1 MGQSGS
7 SGLRIPPRRNNEVN
21 ILKSRLSFVSQST
34 FMLALLALSISV
46 TAHSGVAFAQ
56 DSSLAPADDVQSA
69 DETSPTPL
77 SEFAP
82 DEVRAARNQRY
93 DQGLTINK
101 VSIEGNKLIQAD
113 KIKGTMLIRPGS
125 LYSKNTLKDD
135 LRRIYDMGYFTEKIK
150 AVPVST
156 NEGIVLRIVVQE
168 NAPVTGVHI
177 EGNTIIDDSE
187 LQAIFANQTGLPQN
201 IGQLNE
207 SIEKVEKLYADKGY
221 VLARVSNIED
231 DPDGVI
237 NLKINEGTIDKVQF
251 VGNRKT
257 KDFVIKRLMTTK
269 VGDVYNE
276 KSLADDMKRIF
287 STQAFSDV
295 RRVITASPD
304 NPDKYNLTV
313 EVDEKRTGSISLGGG
328 VDTNTGL
335 FGSLGYSDPNFLGRG
350 QNVNSVFA
358 VGSGIIARNQ
368 ATQASARTYQF
379 DVGWSDP
386 SFRNTGNSLSANLY
400 GRNYSSFN
408 IPLGV
413 ERRIGSELSW
423 GAPLMNYKNMSF
435 GLSLR
440 GESVK
445 LQDYANSTDLQRF
458 NISSSDRKGQLKGGT
473 FASLSPTL
481 AYDTRDNRFNP
492 TSGWLNTV
500 SLTGAY
506 GIGSSSYGLA
516 SANLRKY
523 IKIRDGITLA
533 LNAQGGHSMLGDIP
547 TFNMFRMG
555 GAYSVRG
562 FQEGGLG
569 IGNGYLLS
577 SAELRAKVPMI
588 GKLKQIPVL
597 NSLTMATFLDAGT
610 LMGQSSLNS
619 VFNRSGTGISTGLG
633 IRLNMPGVGPIRIDY
648 AIPLSGGSQYLR
660 HWNFGVGEKF

>member
-1 MGQSGS
+1 MKSHLS
-7 SGLRIPPRRNNEVN
+7 KFVPPH
-21 ILKSRLSFVSQST
+21 
-34 FMLALLALSISV
+34 ALIAVLALSIGISSQ
-46 TAHSGVAFAQ
+46 SGIARA
-56 DSSLAPADDVQSA
+56 DDLLSPAGDVQSTEEA
-69 DETSPTPL
+69 TPTPL

-82 DEVRAARNQRY
+82 NEVRPARGQGY
-93 DQGLTINK
+93 DQGLTISK
-101 VSIEGNKLIQAD
+101 VAIEGNKLITAD
-113 KIKGTMLIRPGS
+113 KIKDSMLIRPGS
-125 LYSKNTLKDD
+125 LYSKNTLKED

-156 NEGIVLRIVVQE
+156 NDGIVLRIVVQE

-187 LQAIFANQTGLPQN
+187 LQTIFANQTGLPQN

-237 NLKINEGTIDKVQF
+237 NLKINEGMIDKVQF

-276 KSLADDMKRIF
+276 KNLSDDLKRIF
-287 STQAFSDV
+287 GTQAFSDV

-304 NPDKYNLTV
+304 DPDKYNLTV

-328 VDTNTGL
+328 IDTGTGL
-335 FGSLGYSDPNFLGRG
+335 FGSVGYNDPNFLGRG
-350 QNVNSVFA
+350 QNVNSIFA
-358 VGSGIIARNQ
+358 VGSGIIGRNR
-368 ATQASARTYQF
+368 ATQASARSYQF

-386 SFRNTGNSLSANLY
+386 SFMNTANSLSANAY

-413 ERRIGSELSW
+413 ERRIGSELAW
-423 GAPLMNYKNMSF
+423 GAPLKNFKNTSI

-440 GESVK
+440 GENVRI
-445 LQDYANSTDLQRF
+445 QDYSNNSDLREF
-458 NISSSDRKGQLKGGT
+458 NISKSDRKEQLKGGT
-473 FASLSPTL
+473 FVSLSPTL
-481 AYDTRDNRFNP
+481 AFDTRDNRFNP

-506 GIGSSSYGLA
+506 GAGGTSYGMV

-533 LNAQGGHSMLGDIP
+533 LNAQGGHSLMGDIP
-547 TFNMFRMG
+547 AFNMYRLG
-555 GAYSVRG
+555 GSYSVRG

-577 SAELRAKVPMI
+577 SAELRTKIPVF
-588 GKLKQIPVL
+588 GKLKQIPVI
-597 NSLTMATFLDAGT
+597 NSLTAATFLDAGT
-610 LMGQSSLNS
+610 VLGGSSLNS
-619 VFNRSGTGISTGLG
+619 TFNRKGTGIATGLG
-633 IRLNMPGVGPIRIDY
+633 LRMNMPGVGPIRIDY
-648 AIPLSGGSQYLR
+648 AIPLSGKGDYSR
-660 HWNFGVGEKF
+660 NWNFGIGEKF

>member
-1 MGQSGS
+1 
-7 SGLRIPPRRNNEVN
+7 
-21 ILKSRLSFVSQST
+21 LKSHLSKFVPPH
-34 FMLALLALSISV
+34 ALIAVLALSIGISSQ
-46 TAHSGVAFAQ
+46 SGIARA
-56 DSSLAPADDVQSA
+56 DDILSPAGDVQSTEEA
-69 DETSPTPL
+69 TPTPL

-82 DEVRAARNQRY
+82 NEVRPARGQGY
-93 DQGLTINK
+93 DQGLTISK
-101 VSIEGNKLIQAD
+101 VAIEGNKLITAD
-113 KIKGTMLIRPGS
+113 KIKDSMLIRPGS
-125 LYSKNTLKDD
+125 LYSKNTLKED

-156 NEGIVLRIVVQE
+156 NDGIVLRIVVQE

-187 LQAIFANQTGLPQN
+187 LQTIFANQTGLPQN

-237 NLKINEGTIDKVQF
+237 NLKINEGMIDKVQF

-276 KSLADDMKRIF
+276 KNLSDDLKRIF
-287 STQAFSDV
+287 GTQAFSDV

-304 NPDKYNLTV
+304 DPDKYNLTV

-328 VDTNTGL
+328 IDTGTGL
-335 FGSLGYSDPNFLGRG
+335 FGSVGYNDPNFLGRG
-350 QNVNSVFA
+350 QNVNSIFA
-358 VGSGIIARNQ
+358 VGSGIIGRNR
-368 ATQASARTYQF
+368 ATQASARSYQF

-386 SFRNTGNSLSANLY
+386 SFMNTANSLSANAY

-413 ERRIGSELSW
+413 ERRIGSELAW
-423 GAPLMNYKNMSF
+423 GAPLKSFKNTSI

-440 GESVK
+440 GENVRI
-445 LQDYANSTDLQRF
+445 QDYSNNSDLREF
-458 NISSSDRKGQLKGGT
+458 NISKSDRKEQLKGGT
-473 FASLSPTL
+473 FVSLSPTL
-481 AYDTRDNRFNP
+481 AFDTRDNRFNP

-506 GIGSSSYGLA
+506 GAGGTSYGMV

-533 LNAQGGHSMLGDIP
+533 LNAQGGHSLMGDIP
-547 TFNMFRMG
+547 AFNMYRLG
-555 GAYSVRG
+555 GSYSVRG

-577 SAELRAKVPMI
+577 SAELRTKIPVF
-588 GKLKQIPVL
+588 GKLKQIPVI
-597 NSLTMATFLDAGT
+597 NSLTAATFLDAGT
-610 LMGQSSLNS
+610 VLGGSSLNS
-619 VFNRSGTGISTGLG
+619 TFNRKGTGIATGLG
-633 IRLNMPGVGPIRIDY
+633 LRMNMPGVGPIRIDY
-648 AIPLSGGSQYLR
+648 AIPLSGKGDYSR
-660 HWNFGVGEKF
+660 NWNFGIGEKF

>member
-1 MGQSGS
+1 M
-7 SGLRIPPRRNNEVN
+7 LRITEAPSINEV
-21 ILKSRLSFVSQST
+21 IALKSHLPQFT
-34 FMLALLALSISV
+34 PTPALIALLAASI
-46 TAHSGVAFAQ
+46 TLMTHSGIARAE
-56 DSSLAPADDVQSA
+56 DSPAPAGDVQA
-69 DETSPTPL
+69 TEDASPTPVN
-77 SEFAP
+77 EFAP
-82 DEVRAARNQRY
+82 DEVRSVHGQQY

-101 VSIEGNKLIQAD
+101 VAIEGNKLIPAE
-113 KIKGTMLIRPGS
+113 KIKDTMVIRPGS
-125 LYSKNTLKDD
+125 LYSKSMLKED

-156 NEGIVLRIVVQE
+156 SDGIVLRIVVQE

-177 EGNTIIDDSE
+177 EGNTIVNDNE
-187 LQAIFANQTGLPQN
+187 LQAIFASQTGMPQN

-237 NLKINEGTIDKVQF
+237 NLKINEGLIDKVQF

-257 KDFVIKRLMTTK
+257 KDYVLKRMMATK
-269 VGDVYNE
+269 AGDVYNE
-276 KSLADDMKRIF
+276 KKLSDDLKRIF
-287 STQAFSDV
+287 SSQAFSDV
-295 RRVITASPD
+295 RRVLTASPD
-304 NPDKYNLTV
+304 DPDKYNLTV

-328 VDTNTGL
+328 MDTSTGL
-335 FGSLGYSDPNFLGRG
+335 FGSVGYSDPNFLGRG

-358 VGSGIIARNQ
+358 VGTGILYRDKN
-368 ATQASARTYQF
+368 TQANSRTYQF

-386 SFRNTGNSLSANLY
+386 SFMNTANSLSANAY
-400 GRNYSSFN
+400 GRDYSSFN

-413 ERRIGSELSW
+413 ERRIGTELAW
-423 GAPLMNYKNMSF
+423 GAPLLNYKSTSV
-435 GLSLR
+435 GVSLR
-440 GESVK
+440 GENVGIRDFAS
-445 LQDYANSTDLQRF
+445 SSDLRKYG
-458 NISSSDRKGQLKGGT
+458 ISSSDRKNQLKGGT
-473 FASLSPTL
+473 FVSLSPTL
-481 AYDTRDNRFNP
+481 AFDTRNNRFNP

-506 GIGSSSYGLA
+506 GLSNNSYGLA

-533 LNAQGGHSMLGDIP
+533 LNAQGGHSMLGNIP
-547 TFNMFRMG
+547 EFNMYRLG

-577 SAELRAKVPMI
+577 SAELRTKIPMA
-588 GKLKQIPVL
+588 GKLKTIPVL
-597 NSLTMATFLDAGT
+597 NTISAATFLDAGT
-610 LMGQSSLNS
+610 ILGGSSLNS
-619 VFNRSGTGISTGLG
+619 TFNRPGTGISTGLG
-633 IRLNMPGVGPIRIDY
+633 LRLNMPGIGPIRIDY
-648 AIPLSGGSQYLR
+648 AIPLSGGKSEYIR

>member
-1 MGQSGS
+1 MKSHLS
-7 SGLRIPPRRNNEVN
+7 KFVPPH
-21 ILKSRLSFVSQST
+21 
-34 FMLALLALSISV
+34 ALIAVLALSIGISSQ
-46 TAHSGVAFAQ
+46 SGIARA
-56 DSSLAPADDVQSA
+56 DDILSPAGDVQSTEEA
-69 DETSPTPL
+69 TPTPL

-82 DEVRAARNQRY
+82 NEVRPARGQGY
-93 DQGLTINK
+93 DQGLTISK
-101 VSIEGNKLIQAD
+101 VAIEGNKLITAD
-113 KIKGTMLIRPGS
+113 KIKDSMLIRPGS
-125 LYSKNTLKDD
+125 LYSKNTLKED

-156 NEGIVLRIVVQE
+156 NDGIVLRIVVQE

-187 LQAIFANQTGLPQN
+187 LQTIFANQTGLPQN

-237 NLKINEGTIDKVQF
+237 NLKINEGMIDKVQF

-276 KSLADDMKRIF
+276 KNLSDDLKRIF
-287 STQAFSDV
+287 GTQAFSDV

-304 NPDKYNLTV
+304 DPDKYNLTV

-328 VDTNTGL
+328 IDTGTGL
-335 FGSLGYSDPNFLGRG
+335 FGSVGYNDPNFLGRG
-350 QNVNSVFA
+350 QNVNSIFA
-358 VGSGIIARNQ
+358 VGSGIIGRNR
-368 ATQASARTYQF
+368 ATQASARSYQF

-386 SFRNTGNSLSANLY
+386 SFMNTANSLSANAY

-413 ERRIGSELSW
+413 ERRIGSELAW
-423 GAPLMNYKNMSF
+423 GAPLKSFKNTSI

-440 GESVK
+440 GENVRI
-445 LQDYANSTDLQRF
+445 QDYSNNSDLREF
-458 NISSSDRKGQLKGGT
+458 NISKSDRKEQLKGGT
-473 FASLSPTL
+473 FVSLSPTL
-481 AYDTRDNRFNP
+481 AFDTRDNRFNP

-506 GIGSSSYGLA
+506 GAGGTSYGMV

-533 LNAQGGHSMLGDIP
+533 LNAQGGHSLMGDIP
-547 TFNMFRMG
+547 AFNMYRLG
-555 GAYSVRG
+555 GSYSVRG

-577 SAELRAKVPMI
+577 SAELRTKIPVF
-588 GKLKQIPVL
+588 GKLKQIPVI
-597 NSLTMATFLDAGT
+597 NSLTAATFLDAGT
-610 LMGQSSLNS
+610 VLGGSSLNS
-619 VFNRSGTGISTGLG
+619 TFNRKGTGIATGLG
-633 IRLNMPGVGPIRIDY
+633 LRMNMPGVGPIRIDY
-648 AIPLSGGSQYLR
+648 AIPLSGKGDYSR
-660 HWNFGVGEKF
+660 NWNFGIGEKF

>member
-1 MGQSGS
+1 MLADLFQSS
-7 SGLRIPPRRNNEVN
+7 NFLDHNHEVYV
-21 ILKSRLSFVSQST
+21 LKSRLLHIHQPPL
-34 FMLALLALSISV
+34 MLALLALSIGVSTSV
-46 TAHSGVAFAQ
+46 SHTWAEDA
-56 DSSLAPADDVQSA
+56 LAPAGDV
-69 DETSPTPL
+69 TSSEESTPTPL

-82 DEVRAARNQRY
+82 DEVRAARDQRY

-101 VSIEGNKLIQAD
+101 ISIEGNRLVQSD
-113 KIKGTMLIRPGS
+113 KIKDSMVMRPGS

-156 NEGIVLRIVVQE
+156 SEGIVLRIVVQE

-177 EGNTIIDDSE
+177 EGNSIVEDGE
-187 LQAIFANQTGLPQN
+187 LQAIFAKQTGMPQN

-276 KSLADDMKRIF
+276 KALADDLKRIF
-287 STQAFSDV
+287 GTQAFSDV

-304 NPDKYNLTV
+304 NPDKYNLTI
-313 EVDEKRTGSISLGGG
+313 EVDEKRTGSISVGGG

-350 QNVNSVFA
+350 QNVNSIFA
-358 VGSGIIARNQ
+358 VGSGIIGRDRN
-368 ATQASARTYQF
+368 TQASARTYQF

-386 SFRNTGNSLSANLY
+386 SFMNTANSLSANLY
-400 GRNYSSFN
+400 GRDFSSFN
-408 IPLGV
+408 IPLGI
-413 ERRIGSELSW
+413 ERRIGTEVAW
-423 GAPLMNYKNMSF
+423 GAPLMKYKNTSV

-440 GESVK
+440 GENVRIR
-445 LQDYANSTDLQRF
+445 DFANNNDLKEF
-458 NISSSDRKGQLKGGT
+458 GISSSDRKDQLKGGT
-473 FASLSPTL
+473 FVSLSPTL
-481 AYDTRDNRFNP
+481 AFDTRNNRFNP

-506 GIGSSSYGLA
+506 GLSNNSYGLV

-523 IKIRDGITLA
+523 IKIREGITLA
-533 LNAQGGHSMLGDIP
+533 LNAQGGNSLLGDIP
-547 TFNMFRMG
+547 EFNMFRMG

-577 SAELRAKVPMI
+577 TAELRAKVPMI
-588 GKLKQIPVL
+588 GKMKNIPVL
-597 NSLTMATFLDAGT
+597 NSLSLATFLDAGT
-610 LMGQSSLNS
+610 VLGESNFNN
-619 VFNRSGTGISTGLG
+619 VFNRTGRGMSTGLG

-648 AIPLSGGSQYLR
+648 AIPIAGGSKYNR
-660 HWNFGVGEKF
+660 AWNFGVGEKF

>member
-1 MGQSGS
+1 MKTRLFSTVQSP
-7 SGLRIPPRRNNEVN
+7 L
-21 ILKSRLSFVSQST
+21 L
-34 FMLALLALSISV
+34 LALLALSISV
-46 TAHSGVAFAQ
+46 STSANQVWAQ
-56 DSSLAPADDVQSA
+56 DALAPAGDVTST

-82 DEVRAARNQRY
+82 NEVRAARNQRY

-101 VSIEGNKLIQAD
+101 VSIEGNKLVQSD
-113 KIKGTMLIRPGS
+113 KIKDSMVIRPGS
-125 LYSKNTLKDD
+125 LYSKSTLKDD

-156 NEGIVLRIVVQE
+156 SEGIVLRIVVQE

-177 EGNTIIDDSE
+177 DGNTIVDDTE
-187 LQAIFANQTGLPQN
+187 LQSIFASQTGMPQN

-257 KDFVIKRLMTTK
+257 KDFVIKRLMITK

-276 KSLADDMKRIF
+276 KALADDLKRIF
-287 STQAFSDV
+287 GTQAFSDV

-313 EVDEKRTGSISLGGG
+313 EVDEKRTGAISVGGG
-328 VDTNTGL
+328 IDTTTGL
-335 FGSLGYSDPNFLGRG
+335 FGSVGYNDPNFLGRG

-358 VGSGIIARNQ
+358 VGSGIIGRDR

-386 SFRNTGNSLSANLY
+386 SFRNTPNSLSANLY
-400 GRNYSSFN
+400 GRDYSSFN
-408 IPLGV
+408 VPLGI
-413 ERRIGSELSW
+413 ERRIGTELAW
-423 GAPLMNYKNMSF
+423 GAPLSNFKNTSV

-440 GESVK
+440 GENVRIRDFADS
-445 LQDYANSTDLQRF
+445 SDLREF
-458 NISSSDRKGQLKGGT
+458 GISQSDRKNQLKGGT
-473 FASLSPTL
+473 FVSLSPTL
-481 AYDTRDNRFNP
+481 AFDTRNNRFNP

-506 GIGSSSYGLA
+506 GLSNNSYGLA

-523 IKIRDGITLA
+523 IKIREGITLA
-533 LNAQGGHSMLGDIP
+533 LNAQGGHSLLGDIP
-547 TFNMFRMG
+547 EFNMFRMG

-577 SAELRAKVPMI
+577 TAELRAKVPMI
-588 GKLKQIPVL
+588 GKLKTIPVL
-597 NSLTMATFLDAGT
+597 NSLSLATFLDAGT
-610 LMGQSSLNS
+610 VLGESNFNTI
-619 VFNRSGTGISTGLG
+619 FNRTGNGMSTGLG
-633 IRLNMPGVGPIRIDY
+633 VRLNMPGIGPIRIDY
-648 AIPLSGGSQYLR
+648 AIPLAGGGKYNR
-660 HWNFGVGEKF
+660 AWNFGVGEKF

>member
-1 MGQSGS
+1 MLADIFQSFNFS
-7 SGLRIPPRRNNEVN
+7 DHNHEVYV
-21 ILKSRLSFVSQST
+21 LKSRLLHIHQPPL
-34 FMLALLALSISV
+34 MLALLALSIGVSTSV
-46 TAHSGVAFAQ
+46 SQTWAEDA
-56 DSSLAPADDVQSA
+56 LAPAGDV
-69 DETSPTPL
+69 TSSEESTPTPL

-82 DEVRAARNQRY
+82 DEVRAARDQRY
-93 DQGLTINK
+93 DQGLTVNK
-101 VSIEGNKLIQAD
+101 ISIEGNRLVQSD
-113 KIKGTMLIRPGS
+113 KIKDSMVMRPGS

-156 NEGIVLRIVVQE
+156 SEGIVLRIVVQE

-177 EGNTIIDDSE
+177 EGNSIVEDSE
-187 LQAIFANQTGLPQN
+187 LQAIFAKQTGMPQN

-276 KSLADDMKRIF
+276 KALADDLKRIF
-287 STQAFSDV
+287 GTQAFSDV

-313 EVDEKRTGSISLGGG
+313 EVDEKRTGSISVGGG

-350 QNVNSVFA
+350 QNVNSIFA
-358 VGSGIIARNQ
+358 VGSGIIGRDRN
-368 ATQASARTYQF
+368 TQASARTYQF

-386 SFRNTGNSLSANLY
+386 SFMNTANSLSANLY
-400 GRNYSSFN
+400 GRDFSSFN
-408 IPLGV
+408 IPLGI
-413 ERRIGSELSW
+413 ERRIGTEVAW
-423 GAPLMNYKNMSF
+423 GAPLMKYKNTSV

-440 GESVK
+440 GENVRIR
-445 LQDYANSTDLQRF
+445 DFANNNDLREF
-458 NISSSDRKGQLKGGT
+458 GISSSERKDQLKGGT
-473 FASLSPTL
+473 FVSLSPTL
-481 AYDTRDNRFNP
+481 AFDTRNNRFNP

-506 GIGSSSYGLA
+506 GLSNNSYGLV

-523 IKIRDGITLA
+523 IKIREGITLA
-533 LNAQGGHSMLGDIP
+533 LNAQGGNSLLGDIP
-547 TFNMFRMG
+547 EFNMFRMG

-577 SAELRAKVPMI
+577 TAELRAKVPMI
-588 GKLKQIPVL
+588 GKMKNIPVL
-597 NSLTMATFLDAGT
+597 NSLSLATFLDAGT
-610 LMGQSSLNS
+610 VLGESNFNN
-619 VFNRSGTGISTGLG
+619 VFNRTGRGMSTGLG

-648 AIPLSGGSQYLR
+648 AIPIAGGSKYNR
-660 HWNFGVGEKF
+660 PWNFGVGEKF

>member
-1 MGQSGS
+1 M
-7 SGLRIPPRRNNEVN
+7 
-21 ILKSRLSFVSQST
+21 KSRLFPLSQPP
-34 FMLALLALSISV
+34 MLVALLALSISV
-46 TAHSGVAFAQ
+46 TTTVGIARAQ
-56 DSSLAPADDVQSA
+56 DALAPADDVQSN
-69 DETSPTPL
+69 EQTSPTPL

-82 DEVRAARNQRY
+82 NDVRAARNQRY
-93 DQGLTINK
+93 DQGLTVNK
-101 VSIEGNKLIQAD
+101 ISIEGNRLIQSD
-113 KIKGTMLIRPGS
+113 KIKDSMVIRPGS
-125 LYSKNTLKDD
+125 LYSKTTLKDD

-156 NEGIVLRIVVQE
+156 SEGIVLRIVVQE

-177 EGNTIIDDSE
+177 EGNTIVEDSE
-187 LQAIFANQTGLPQN
+187 LQNIFASQTGMPQN

-221 VLARVSNIED
+221 VLARVANIED

-276 KSLADDMKRIF
+276 KNLGDDLKRIF
-287 STQAFSDV
+287 GTQAFSDV

-313 EVDEKRTGSISLGGG
+313 EVDEKRTGAISLGGG
-328 VDTNTGL
+328 LDTSTGL
-335 FGSLGYSDPNFLGRG
+335 FGSLGYNDPNFLGRG
-350 QNVNSVFA
+350 QNVNSIFA
-358 VGSGIIARNQ
+358 VGTGIIGRNR

-386 SFRNTGNSLSANLY
+386 SFRNTSNSLSANLY
-400 GRNYSSFN
+400 GRDYSSFN

-413 ERRIGSELSW
+413 ERRIGSEIAW
-423 GAPLMNYKNMSF
+423 GAPIQSLPNVSM

-440 GESVK
+440 GENVRIR
-445 LQDYANSTDLQRF
+445 DYADNTDLREF
-458 NISSSDRKGQLKGGT
+458 GISSSDRKDQLKGGT
-473 FASLSPTL
+473 FLSLSPTL

-492 TSGWLNTV
+492 TSGWLNTI

-506 GIGSSSYGLA
+506 GLGGNSYGLA

-523 IKIRDGITLA
+523 IKIREGITLA
-533 LNAQGGHSMLGDIP
+533 LNAQGGNSLLGDIP
-547 TFNMFRMG
+547 EFNMYRMG

-577 SAELRAKVPMI
+577 TAELRAKVPML
-588 GKLKQIPVL
+588 GKMKRIPVL
-597 NSLTMATFLDAGT
+597 NSLTLATFMDAGT
-610 LMGQSSLNS
+610 VLGESNFNS
-619 VFNRSGTGISTGLG
+619 IFNRSGNGMSTGLG
-633 IRLNMPGVGPIRIDY
+633 VRLNMPGIGPIRIDY
-648 AIPLSGGSQYLR
+648 AIPLAGGSKYNR
-660 HWNFGVGEKF
+660 AWNFGVGEKF

>member
-1 MGQSGS
+1 M
-7 SGLRIPPRRNNEVN
+7 LRIAKTPSNDEVTA
-21 ILKSRLSFVSQST
+21 LKSHPSK
-34 FMLALLALSISV
+34 FMLSPAITIALATSFALMAPVGLA
-46 TAHSGVAFAQ
+46 HAQ
-56 DSSLAPADDVQSA
+56 DTLAPAGDVQSSEEA
-69 DETSPTPL
+69 SPTPL

-82 DEVRAARNQRY
+82 NEIRPARGQGY
-93 DQGLTINK
+93 DQGLTISK
-101 VSIEGNKLIQAD
+101 VAIEGNKLINSE
-113 KIKGTMLIRPGS
+113 KIKDTMVIRPGS
-125 LYSKNTLKDD
+125 LYSKNMLKED

-156 NEGIVLRIVVQE
+156 SEGIVLRIVVQE

-177 EGNTIIDDSE
+177 EGNTIIDNSE
-187 LQAIFANQTGLPQN
+187 LQAIFANQTGMPQN

-269 VGDVYNE
+269 AGEVYNE
-276 KSLADDMKRIF
+276 KKLADDLKRIF

-304 NPDKYNLTV
+304 DPDKYNLTV

-328 VDTNTGL
+328 IDTGTGV

-350 QNVNSVFA
+350 QNVNSIFA
-358 VGSGIIARNQ
+358 VGTGIMYRNRD
-368 ATQASARTYQF
+368 TQANTRTYQF

-386 SFRNTGNSLSANLY
+386 SFMNTPNSLSANAY
-400 GRNYSSFN
+400 GRDYSSFN

-413 ERRIGSELSW
+413 ERRFGTELSW
-423 GAPLMNYKNMSF
+423 GAPLKGSQHTSI

-440 GESVK
+440 GENVNIR
-445 LQDYANSTDLQRF
+445 DFADNEDLRRF
-458 NISSSDRKGQLKGGT
+458 NISKSDRKDHLKGGT
-473 FASLSPTL
+473 FMSLSPTL
-481 AYDTRDNRFNP
+481 AFDTRNNRFNP
-492 TSGWLNTV
+492 TSGWLNTI

-506 GIGSSSYGLA
+506 GTSGTSYGLVT
-516 SANLRKY
+516 ANLRKY

-533 LNAQGGHSMLGDIP
+533 LNAQGGHSVLGDIP
-547 TFNMFRMG
+547 EFNMYRLG
-555 GAYSVRG
+555 GAYSIRG

-569 IGNGYLLS
+569 IGNGFLLS

-588 GKLKQIPVL
+588 GKLKTIPVL
-597 NSLTMATFLDAGT
+597 NSISAATFLDAGT
-610 LMGQSSLNS
+610 VLGGSKLNS
-619 VFNRSGTGISTGLG
+619 VFDRPGTGISTGLG
-633 IRLNMPGVGPIRIDY
+633 LRINMPGIGPVRIDY
-648 AIPLSGGSQYLR
+648 AIPLTGKGDYTR
-660 HWNFGVGEKF
+660 YWNFGVGEKF

>member
-1 MGQSGS
+1 MKTRLFSTVQSP
-7 SGLRIPPRRNNEVN
+7 L
-21 ILKSRLSFVSQST
+21 L
-34 FMLALLALSISV
+34 LALLALSTSV
-46 TAHSGVAFAQ
+46 STSANQVWAQ
-56 DSSLAPADDVQSA
+56 DALAPAGDVTSSE
-69 DETSPTPL
+69 ETSPTPL

-82 DEVRAARNQRY
+82 NEVRAARNQRY

-101 VSIEGNKLIQAD
+101 VSIEGNKLVQSD
-113 KIKGTMLIRPGS
+113 KIKDSMVIRPGS
-125 LYSKNTLKDD
+125 LYSKSTLKDD

-156 NEGIVLRIVVQE
+156 SEGIVLRIVVQE

-177 EGNTIIDDSE
+177 DGNTIIDDSE
-187 LQAIFANQTGLPQN
+187 LQSIFASQTGMPQN

-237 NLKINEGTIDKVQF
+237 NLKINEGVIDKVQF

-257 KDFVIKRLMTTK
+257 KDFVIKRLMVSK

-276 KSLADDMKRIF
+276 KALADDLKRIF
-287 STQAFSDV
+287 GTQAFSDV

-313 EVDEKRTGSISLGGG
+313 EVDEKRTGAISVGGG
-328 VDTNTGL
+328 IDTTTGL
-335 FGSLGYSDPNFLGRG
+335 FGSVGYNDPNFLGRG

-358 VGSGIIARNQ
+358 VGSGIIGRDRS
-368 ATQASARTYQF
+368 TQASARTYQF

-386 SFRNTGNSLSANLY
+386 SFRNTPNSLSANLY
-400 GRNYSSFN
+400 GRDYSSFN
-408 IPLGV
+408 VPLGI
-413 ERRIGSELSW
+413 ERRIGTELAW
-423 GAPLMNYKNMSF
+423 GAPLSNFKNTSI

-440 GESVK
+440 GENVRIR
-445 LQDYANSTDLQRF
+445 DYANSSDLQEF
-458 NISSSDRKGQLKGGT
+458 GISQSDRKNQLKGGT
-473 FASLSPTL
+473 FVSLSPTL
-481 AYDTRDNRFNP
+481 AFDTRNNRFNP

-506 GIGSSSYGLA
+506 GLSNNSYGLA

-523 IKIRDGITLA
+523 IKIREGITLA
-533 LNAQGGHSMLGDIP
+533 LNAQGGHSLLGDIP
-547 TFNMFRMG
+547 EFNMFRMG

-577 SAELRAKVPMI
+577 TAELRAKVPMI
-588 GKLKQIPVL
+588 GKLKTIPVL
-597 NSLTMATFLDAGT
+597 NSLSLATFLDAGT
-610 LMGQSSLNS
+610 VLGESNFNTI
-619 VFNRSGTGISTGLG
+619 FNRSGNGMSTGLG
-633 IRLNMPGVGPIRIDY
+633 VRLNMPGIGPIRIDY
-648 AIPLSGGSQYLR
+648 AIPLAGGGKYNR
-660 HWNFGVGEKF
+660 AWNFGVGEKF